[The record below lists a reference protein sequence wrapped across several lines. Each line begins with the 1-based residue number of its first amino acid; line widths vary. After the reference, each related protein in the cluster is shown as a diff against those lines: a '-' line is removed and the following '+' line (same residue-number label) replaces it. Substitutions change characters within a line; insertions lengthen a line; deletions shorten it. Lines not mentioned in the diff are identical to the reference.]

1 ETEGIALPSGFPTP
15 AKTWTLHVG
24 ESFADVP
31 TSNIFYSYVENIFH
45 NGVTGGCGGTNYCP
59 TNQTLRKQMAVFVL
73 KSKLGSSYAPPACVC
88 TFSDV
93 PCPGTFTDWIEDL
106 SNRGIAAG
114 CGGGNFCP
122 TNPTT
127 RGQMAPFLSKTF
139 GLLLYGP

>member
-1 ETEGIALPSGFPTP
+1 MKVAFPAMRGQMGNRTYYS
-15 AKTWTLHVG
+15 TLMKLN
-24 ESFADVP
+24 AVP
-31 TSNIFYSYVENIFH
+31 KMF
-45 NGVTGGCGGTNYCP
+45 
-59 TNQTLRKQMAVFVL
+59 
-73 KSKLGSSYAPPACVC
+73 
-88 TFSDV
+88 
-93 PCPGTFTDWIEDL
+93 TFTDWIEDL